1 MPKAT
6 RKKPAK
12 KQGKSLKM
20 QLKEYEEKFEQV
32 RADGSE

>member
-6 RKKPAK
+6 LKKPAK
-12 KQGKSLKM
+12 KQAQSLKT